1 MFIIRQSKPEDV
13 STLQKMAKMVYFINL
28 PPNEQIILNKIEH
41 SNRCFA
47 KLLGLGSEEPV
58 KGKKSAGSSSPS
70 ASTGSPTSPNTSTP
84 PSRKHATGITGLASM
99 EDESEFFMF
108 TMEEVNEGDGKTS
121 PGGVVGTSQVRSHQ
135 GGPGN
140 PNWAFKV
147 SEKEPYSESLRFGTT
162 HSVGQLYGDESGPTE
177 IGGLIIQPSY
187 RGHAERPGKFLS
199 FVRFH
204 FIGLYRQLFADR
216 VLAEMMAPVT
226 ADGDN
231 IFWDAFGRKFIPV
244 KFAEAD
250 RFCQHNRAF
259 IPELLPKEEIY
270 LSLFPLEVQN
280 AVGVVSRE
288 TIPARRLL
296 ESLGFR
302 YRGFVDPF
310 DGGPHLDAP
319 TDEIPMVRDTRRVE
333 LGKATTPDKCNM
345 TAIVS
350 VLSRERGFRATQVN
364 VEVYGENQIRMTAG
378 VMAALGV
385 KPGMQVGYTPVG
397 VWVEKAEAL
406 ATEARG
412 QDKTTSKSTN
422 KPKTKSSSKPS
433 SKPTSKSPSKAKAQ
447 PASKSKGKKK

>member
-47 KLLGLGSEEPV
+47 KLIASGTDESV
-58 KGKKSAGSSSPS
+58 KGKKSAGSANLPEV
-70 ASTGSPTSPNTSTP
+70 PKP
-84 PSRKHATGITGLASM
+84 RKHAAGITGLASM

-108 TMEEVNEGDGKTS
+108 TMEEVNEGDGKQGNGGH
-121 PGGVVGTSQVRSHQ
+121 GGVVGTSQVRAHQ

-147 SEKEPYSESLRFGTT
+147 TEKEPYSESLRFGTT

-187 RGHAERPGKFLS
+187 RGHSERPGRFLS

-216 VLAEMMAPVT
+216 VLAEMMAPVS
-226 ADGDN
+226 AEGDN

-319 TDEIPMVRDTRRVE
+319 TDEIPMVRDTKRVE
-333 LGKATTPDKCNM
+333 LGKATTPDRCTM
-345 TAIVS
+345 PAIVS
-350 VLSRERGFRATQVN
+350 NMTRERGFRAAQVN
-364 VEVYGENQIRMTAG
+364 VEVVGDTQIRLTAG
-378 VMAALGV
+378 AMAALGV
-385 KPGMQVGYTPVG
+385 KPGMQVGFTPVG

-406 ATEARG
+406 AREANEK
-412 QDKTTSKSTN
+412 DKPAGKPATKPTN
-422 KPKTKSSSKPS
+422 KPAKTAKTAKSGGAKAAANKTKS
-433 SKPTSKSPSKAKAQ
+433 
-447 PASKSKGKKK
+447 KKK